1 MGPRGLPDMF
11 KKILLWL
18 VCWLALGA
26 RAEPVLVVF
35 GDSLSAGYGL
45 PYGKG
50 WVDLLA
56 DRLRSEKLEYRVVNA
71 SLSGETTLGG
81 LNRLPNVL
89 AQHRPEVVVIEL
101 GGNDGLRGLSL
112 EATRSNLTAMVD
124 LTRKATARPLLVGM
138 QLPPNYGTAYTKKF
152 QALFEEVA
160 RDEKASLVGF
170 MLAGFGE
177 RREYFQADG
186 IHPTV
191 DAQPLILEN
200 IWPVLRPLLKKR

>member
-1 MGPRGLPDMF
+1 MF
-11 KKILLWL
+11 KKILLFL
-18 VCWLALGA
+18 LCWLALSA
-26 RAEPVLVVF
+26 RAEPIVLVY

-45 PYGKG
+45 PQGKG

-56 DRLRSEKLEYRVVNA
+56 ERLRSEKLGYRVANA

-81 LNRLPNVL
+81 ANRLVSVL

-112 EATRSNLTAMVD
+112 EATKTHLTAMVD
-124 LTRKATARPLLVGM
+124 AVRKAGARPLLVGM

-152 QALFEEVA
+152 QTLFEEVA
-160 RDEKASLVGF
+160 RERKTPLVAF

-177 RREYFQADG
+177 NRDYFQPDG

-191 DAQPLILEN
+191 EAQPLILDN
-200 IWPVLRPLLKKR
+200 IWPVLRPLLKTR

>member
-1 MGPRGLPDMF
+1 MF
-11 KKILLWL
+11 KKILLFL
-18 VCWLALGA
+18 LCWLALSA
-26 RAEPVLVVF
+26 RAEPIVLVY

-45 PYGKG
+45 PQGKG

-56 DRLRSEKLEYRVVNA
+56 ERLRSEKLGYRVANA

-81 LNRLPNVL
+81 ANRLVSVL

-112 EATRSNLTAMVD
+112 EATKTHLTAMVD
-124 LTRKATARPLLVGM
+124 AVRKAGARPLLVGM

-160 RDEKASLVGF
+160 RERKTPLVAF

-177 RREYFQADG
+177 NRDYFQPDG

-191 DAQPLILEN
+191 EAQPLILDN
-200 IWPVLRPLLKKR
+200 IWPVLRPLLKTR

>member
-1 MGPRGLPDMF
+1 MF
-11 KKILLWL
+11 KKILLFL
-18 VCWLALGA
+18 LCWLALSA
-26 RAEPVLVVF
+26 RAEPIVLVY

-45 PYGKG
+45 PQGKG

-56 DRLRSEKLEYRVVNA
+56 ERLRSEKLGYRVANA

-81 LNRLPNVL
+81 ANRLVSVL

-112 EATRSNLTAMVD
+112 EATKTHLTAMVD
-124 LTRKATARPLLVGM
+124 AVRKAGARPLLVGM

-160 RDEKASLVGF
+160 RERKTPLVAF
-170 MLAGFGE
+170 MLAGFGGN
-177 RREYFQADG
+177 RDYFQPDG

-191 DAQPLILEN
+191 EAQPLILDN
-200 IWPVLRPLLKKR
+200 IWPVLRPLLKTR

>member
-1 MGPRGLPDMF
+1 MF
-11 KKILLWL
+11 KKILLFL
-18 VCWLALGA
+18 LCWLALSA
-26 RAEPVLVVF
+26 RAEPIVLVY

-45 PYGKG
+45 PQGKG

-56 DRLRSEKLEYRVVNA
+56 ERLRSENLGYRVANA

-81 LNRLPNVL
+81 ANRLVSAL

-112 EATRSNLTAMVD
+112 EATRTHLTAMVD
-124 LTRKATARPLLVGM
+124 AVRKAGARPLLVGM

-160 RDEKASLVGF
+160 RERKTPLVAF

-177 RREYFQADG
+177 NRDYFQPDG

-191 DAQPLILEN
+191 EAQPLILDN
-200 IWPVLRPLLKKR
+200 IWPVLRPLLKTR

>member
-1 MGPRGLPDMF
+1 MF
-11 KKILLWL
+11 KKILLFL
-18 VCWLALGA
+18 LCWLALSA
-26 RAEPVLVVF
+26 RAEPIVLVY
-35 GDSLSAGYGL
+35 GDSLSTGYGL
-45 PYGKG
+45 PQGKG

-56 DRLRSEKLEYRVVNA
+56 ERLRSEKLGYRVANA

-81 LNRLPNVL
+81 ANRLVSVL

-112 EATRSNLTAMVD
+112 EATKTHLTAMVD
-124 LTRKATARPLLVGM
+124 AVRKAGARPLLVGM

-160 RDEKASLVGF
+160 RERKTPLVAF

-177 RREYFQADG
+177 NRDYFQPDG

-191 DAQPLILEN
+191 EAQPLILDN
-200 IWPVLRPLLKKR
+200 IWPVLRPLLKTR